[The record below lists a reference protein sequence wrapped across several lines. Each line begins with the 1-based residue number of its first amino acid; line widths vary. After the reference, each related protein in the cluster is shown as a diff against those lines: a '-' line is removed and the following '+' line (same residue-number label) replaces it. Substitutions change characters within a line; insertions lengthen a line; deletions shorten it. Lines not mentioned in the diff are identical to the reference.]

1 MRIVFMGT
9 PDFAI
14 PSLEKLIKSKHEV
27 VGVVTGPDKPKGR
40 GLLLSES
47 PVKKFSKKHNLKIF
61 TPENLKSDDFFY
73 ALKELTFDLSV
84 VVAFR
89 ILPERIFSLPPL
101 GTINL
106 HASLLPKYRGA
117 APINWALINGETKTG
132 LTTFFILKK
141 VDTGDLI
148 LQKEIEIFAEETFG
162 ELHDRM
168 ANLGADFLLQTLEL
182 VEKGQARPTKQDD
195 AQATPA
201 PKITPEHCQIDWSK
215 EAVQIKNQIRGL
227 SPLPAAFTSYKGKIL
242 KIYKATVIGESPF
255 SEGFGEVVEPDKKE
269 EIWVKTKKGILNFLE
284 VQPEGKRKM
293 SAAEFVRGYRIKAG
307 DKLG

>member
-1 MRIVFMGT
+1 
-9 PDFAI
+9 
-14 PSLEKLIKSKHEV
+14 
-27 VGVVTGPDKPKGR
+27 
-40 GLLLSES
+40 
-47 PVKKFSKKHNLKIF
+47 LKIF

>member
-27 VGVVTGPDKPKGR
+27 VGVVTAFDKPKGR
-40 GLLLSES
+40 GLHLSES
-47 PVKKFSKKHNLKIF
+47 PVKKISREHHLKIL

-73 ALKELTFDLSV
+73 SLQELAPDLSV

-117 APINWALINGETKTG
+117 APINWVIMNGETMTG
-132 LTTFFILKK
+132 LSTFFIQKK
-141 VDTGDLI
+141 VDTGNLI
-148 LQKEIEIFAEETFG
+148 LQKEIEIFPEETFG

-168 ANLGADFLLQTLEL
+168 ANLGAELLLETVNL
-182 VEKGQARPTKQDD
+182 IERGEVKTIKQDD
-195 AQATPA
+195 AFATPA
-201 PKITPEHCQIDWSK
+201 PKITPEHCQIDWSR

-227 SPLPAAFTSYKGKIL
+227 SPLPAAFTFCKGKIL
-242 KIYKATVIGESPF
+242 KVYKATVVDENPF
-255 SEGFGEVVEPDKKE
+255 SEGFGEIVESNKKE
-269 EIWVKTKKGILNFLE
+269 EIWVKTKKGILNLLE
-284 VQPEGKRKM
+284 VQPEGKRRM
-293 SAAEFVRGYRIKAG
+293 SASEFVRGYRIKPG
-307 DKLG
+307 EKLG

>member
-14 PSLEKLIKSKHEV
+14 PSLEKLVKSKHEV
-27 VGVVTGPDKPKGR
+27 VGVVTAIDKPKGR
-40 GLLLSES
+40 GLHLSES
-47 PVKKFSKKHNLKIF
+47 PVKTFSKEHHLKIL

-73 ALKELTFDLSV
+73 SLQELAPDLSV

-117 APINWALINGETKTG
+117 APINWVLINGETKTG
-132 LTTFFILKK
+132 LSTFFIQKK
-141 VDTGDLI
+141 VDTGNLI
-148 LQKEIEIFAEETFG
+148 LQKEIEILPEETFG

-168 ANLGADFLLQTLEL
+168 ANLGANLLLESVDL
-182 VEKGQARPTKQDD
+182 IEKGEVKTIKQDD
-195 AQATPA
+195 TFATPA
-201 PKITPEHCQIDWSK
+201 PKITPEDCRIDWSR

-227 SPLPAAFTSYKGKIL
+227 SPIPAAFTLYKGKIL
-242 KIYKATVIGESPF
+242 KIYKATVMSENPF
-255 SEGFGEVVEPDKKE
+255 SEGFGEVVEPNKKE
-269 EIWVKTKKGILNFLE
+269 EIWVKTQKGILNLLK

-293 SAAEFVRGYRIKAG
+293 SASEFVRGYRIKPG
-307 DKLG
+307 EKLG